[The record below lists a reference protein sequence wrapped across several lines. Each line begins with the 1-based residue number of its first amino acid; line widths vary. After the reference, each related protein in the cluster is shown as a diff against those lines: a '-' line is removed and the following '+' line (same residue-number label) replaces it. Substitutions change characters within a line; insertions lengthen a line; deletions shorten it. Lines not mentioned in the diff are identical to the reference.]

1 MAAQRGEI
9 YFLKLH
15 RDENADLRPVMVLS
29 INAINRLPLVVTIVV
44 GTKGEK
50 ITRDYLATVRVIP
63 EESGLLHEVVFL
75 GYQVRSLQRDRF
87 VGEPA
92 GHVPEEKLKKIE
104 EAVRYC
110 IGL

>member
-1 MAAQRGEI
+1 MAVQRGEI

-15 RDENADLRPVMVLS
+15 RDKNADLRPVMVLS
-29 INAINRLPLVVTIVV
+29 INAVNRLPLVVTIVV

-50 ITRDYLATVRVIP
+50 ITRDYLATVRVTP

-75 GYQVRSLQRDRF
+75 GYQIRSLKREYF
-87 VGEPA
+87 VGPPA
-92 GHVPEEKLKKIE
+92 GHVPEEKLRKIE
-104 EAVRYC
+104 ESVRYC

>member
-1 MAAQRGEI
+1 MIVQRGDI

-29 INAINRLPLVVTIVV
+29 INAINRLPLVIMAIV

-50 ITRDYLATVRVIP
+50 ITRDYLATVRVTP

-87 VGEPA
+87 SGEPA
-92 GHVPEEKLKKIE
+92 GQVPKEKLKKIE

-110 IGL
+110 LGL

>member
-1 MAAQRGEI
+1 MTVQRGEI

-15 RDENADLRPVMVLS
+15 RDENAELRPVMVLS

-50 ITRDYLATVRVIP
+50 VTRDYLAMIRVSP

-75 GYQVRSLQRDRF
+75 GYQIRSIQHDRF
-87 VGEPA
+87 LGSPA
-92 GHVPEEKLKKIE
+92 GYVPEEKLKKIE